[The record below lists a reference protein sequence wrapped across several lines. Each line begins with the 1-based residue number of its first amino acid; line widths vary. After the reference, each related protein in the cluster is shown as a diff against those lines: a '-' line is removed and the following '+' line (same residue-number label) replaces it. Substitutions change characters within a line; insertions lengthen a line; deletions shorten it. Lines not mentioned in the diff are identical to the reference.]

1 MASLFFPPLS
11 GLSSGGEEALQ
22 SGTAFLEDLSSS
34 KEAMADFEELQRRG
48 DAEKE
53 GTSPSGDHMPYANF
67 VNWIN
72 KRTEEPQRNMMK
84 KDLSLRLSGRWICRE
99 CCKGAGVHDPEHNP
113 GKDTGDDTGE
123 QKQGGRF

>member
-1 MASLFFPPLS
+1 
-11 GLSSGGEEALQ
+11 
-22 SGTAFLEDLSSS
+22 
-34 KEAMADFEELQRRG
+34 MADFEELQRRG

-72 KRTEEPQRNMMK
+72 ERTEEPQRNMMK

-113 GKDTGDDTGE
+113 GKDTGDDTTF
-123 QKQGGRF
+123 RTTLAPTMSNVLRTMTSLRS

>member
-72 KRTEEPQRNMMK
+72 YWN
-84 KDLSLRLSGRWICRE
+84 
-99 CCKGAGVHDPEHNP
+99 V
-113 GKDTGDDTGE
+113 
-123 QKQGGRF
+123 QKAALNLQILTWNLQKNRSRK